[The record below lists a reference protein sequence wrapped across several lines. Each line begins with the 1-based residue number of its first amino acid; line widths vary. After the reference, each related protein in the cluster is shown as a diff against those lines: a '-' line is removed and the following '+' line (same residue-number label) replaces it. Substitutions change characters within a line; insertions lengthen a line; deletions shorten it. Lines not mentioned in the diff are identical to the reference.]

1 MLRGDDHEGDVLVN
15 VKVDVSV
22 GREALDDGSGVLE
35 AAFADEP
42 PGGFGGEEDG
52 GDEDDGPDPS
62 I

>member
-1 MLRGDDHEGDVLVN
+1 MLCGDDHEGDVLVN
-15 VKVDVSV
+15 VKVDVPV

-35 AAFADEP
+35 AALADEP

-62 I
+62 G